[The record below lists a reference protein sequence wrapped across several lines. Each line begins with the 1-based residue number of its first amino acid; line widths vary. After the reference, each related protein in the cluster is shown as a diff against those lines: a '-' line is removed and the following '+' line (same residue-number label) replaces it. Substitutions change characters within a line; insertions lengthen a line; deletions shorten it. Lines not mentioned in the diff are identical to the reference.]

1 MPTAVGTGAL
11 CAVLHPEVGQEPE
24 VTLATNPTGAADPSG
39 IDRGS
44 HEVDVDPS
52 GGAYVLSG
60 AGEGAD
66 DGTRYVIDT
75 KGSKYALVGS
85 AVPGYIGTATSSRRR
100 SGARGSGS
108 STPASRCRPTRRAG
122 CRRTPRR
129 RTTRPG
135 RRVVTRARLR
145 TALAAGVVAATVPAW
160 ASPARAA
167 EETAPCSSEEI
178 PGSEQLADT
187 KAKDNPVFDR
197 MRVEDA
203 QRLATGRGAKVAVID
218 SGVRPLEGLAATE
231 LGPVAGASG
240 AILSGHGTIVAGLVA
255 GPRGVAPDA
264 QVFSVKVYDK
274 ETADPTQGEKALTSG
289 GVVAGIEAVLA
300 ADPPR
305 GLRRRHHLARRRPG
319 RPRPRGRGRPAR
331 RHRRRR
337 GRRVRQPR
345 AGGTA
350 GRPRLRRHRGQRRL
364 RVPGRLPGRA
374 RGQRRAAGGRRPV
387 TYVLPNLDTDVAA
400 PTVGAISYNATGQV
414 CATTDVATSWAAA
427 EVSGVLALLRER
439 FPRETAAQLVARLE
453 ATTEGAGLTTD
464 PDVRDPW
471 TGSGVVQAYDALTR
485 ELRPGRQGKV
495 ETTRRALSP
504 DAQAPPAP
512 EPVDLFS
519 TPRAM
524 LLWSGLGAG
533 SLLALAVMLRPLLR
547 RR

>member
-1 MPTAVGTGAL
+1 M
-11 CAVLHPEVGQEPE
+11 
-24 VTLATNPTGAADPSG
+24 
-39 IDRGS
+39 
-44 HEVDVDPS
+44 
-52 GGAYVLSG
+52 
-60 AGEGAD
+60 
-66 DGTRYVIDT
+66 
-75 KGSKYALVGS
+75 
-85 AVPGYIGTATSSRRR
+85 
-100 SGARGSGS
+100 
-108 STPASRCRPTRRAG
+108 
-122 CRRTPRR
+122 
-129 RTTRPG
+129 
-135 RRVVTRARLR
+135 TRARLR

-167 EETAPCSSEEI
+167 EETASCSSEEV

-300 ADPPR
+300 ADRREDFDVVTISLAVDQADPALEAAVARLVATGAVVVAASGNREPEGPQDAPGFDGTEGNDASVFPADYPGVLAVSAVPPE
-305 GLRRRHHLARRRPG
+305 GAD
-319 RPRPRGRGRPAR
+319 
-331 RHRRRR
+331 
-337 GRRVRQPR
+337 
-345 AGGTA
+345 
-350 GRPRLRRHRGQRRL
+350 
-364 RVPGRLPGRA
+364 
-374 RGQRRAAGGRRPV
+374 PV